1 MKRRLVQYF
10 KRQILL
16 KKQKDKLMIDKY
28 DSLHMVW
35 QKKSDRFEN
44 SARKKQKDLKYREV
58 FEKIFPELKKQRE
71 EKERIA
77 QKQKAAL
84 AAAAAAATAPT
95 EELGG
100 VGTTSSS
107 SSALIINNVT
117 TAAAAAGT
125 DNTAELNAAEV

>member
-84 AAAAAAATAPT
+84 AAAAVAATAPT

-100 VGTTSSS
+100 AGTTSS
-107 SSALIINNVT
+107 ALTINNVT
-117 TAAAAAGT
+117 TPAAATGT

>member
-117 TAAAAAGT
+117 TAAAAGT

>member
-35 QKKSDRFEN
+35 QKKS
-44 SARKKQKDLKYREV
+44 LKYREV

-117 TAAAAAGT
+117 TAAAAGT